1 MKIIGMI
8 PSRLASSR
16 LPNKALVDISGI
28 PMLAHVIKRA
38 QMSTILNELYVVT
51 DSLEIAKIAKA
62 NNCKYLI
69 SEESHNTGTDRIG
82 EAASKLSD
90 DIDIVVNIQGDEA
103 LVCPEHIDLSA
114 KILIDNSNFEM
125 SMLATKYKKPASLS
139 DIKIA
144 MNLFNEIMYFSRA
157 DIPYQS
163 KPLNPIFYKAYHV
176 VSFKIEAL
184 RKFCL
189 LEQTP
194 IEKLESI
201 EYMRAVENRMKIGC
215 HVIESNAISVDTPQ
229 DLEEVR
235 SMMRDDKIAKKYL

>member
-1 MKIIGMI
+1 MNIVGMI
-8 PSRLASSR
+8 PARLASSR
-16 LPNKALVDISGI
+16 LPNKPLVDISGI
-28 PMLAHVIKRA
+28 PMLAHVIQRA
-38 QMSTILNELYVVT
+38 QMSEVLNELYVVT
-51 DSLEIAKIAKA
+51 DSLEIANIAKA
-62 NNCKYLI
+62 NNCKYLY
-69 SEESHNTGTDRIG
+69 SKENHNTGTDRIG
-82 EAASKLSD
+82 EALLQLSND
-90 DIDIVVNIQGDEA
+90 VDIVVNIQGDEA

-114 KILIDNSNFEM
+114 KILIDNSNFDM
-125 SMLATKYKKPASLS
+125 SMLATRYKKSASPS

-144 MNLFNEIMYFSRA
+144 MNLSNEIIYFSRA
-157 DIPYQS
+157 DIPYQPES
-163 KPLNPIFYKAYHV
+163 LNPIFFKAYHV

-201 EYMRAVENRMKIGC
+201 EYMRAIENRMKIGC

-235 SMMRDDKIAKKYL
+235 NLMRGDKIAKKYL